1 MRKISRFISLLLVF
15 TIGFAIPVMAET
27 IDNVPVTEKHDEEG
41 NDVNNPLGECSISYT
56 EDTDVAV
63 EGDNGSST
71 FHIDEV
77 SSATADVFRDTAD
90 IHIDAVLGGSSAPG
104 TDDGTNE
111 YLIDMSNGWVITAIF
126 GAIEGLPSDVS
137 GSLSTIY
144 KNGSTWHARG
154 SFMIPFFTNT
164 STQSCETYVAEERV
178 ERPATEEAQ
187 KKWEINETVQQEE
200 IRTELTQIAEL
211 LPLATPEV
219 KQQIMNTGLNV
230 NMSMV
235 TTVDPSTVKALVSN
249 NTVPYN
255 IIYSYQGQLFTA
267 RVPAN
272 FDFTP
277 FIQADGSI
285 NLSQLLGYLIQENAK
300 AEASKAAAA
309 SRTRTRNRRR

>member
-27 IDNVPVTEKHDEEG
+27 IEHVPVTEKQDAES
-41 NDVNNPLGECSISYT
+41 NNVNNPLGECSVSYT
-56 EDTDVAV
+56 ADTDVAV
-63 EGDNGSST
+63 EGGRT
-71 FHIDEV
+71 FHIDGV
-77 SSATADVFRDTAD
+77 SSATADVFRDAQD
-90 IHIDAVLGGSSAPG
+90 IIIDTVLDGNSAP
-104 TDDGTNE
+104 DAEDGTIE

-137 GSLSTIY
+137 GTLSRIY
-144 KNGSTWHARG
+144 KDESTWHASG
-154 SFMIPFFTNT
+154 TFMIPFFTNT
-164 STQSCETYVAEERV
+164 STQSCSQYVEEERV
-178 ERPATEEAQ
+178 ESPATKEEQ
-187 KKWEINETVQQEE
+187 QKWELNESVQQEE

-255 IIYSYQGQLFTA
+255 IIYSYQGQLFTC
-267 RVPAN
+267 RVPAG

-277 FIQADGSI
+277 FIKADGTI
-285 NLSQLLGYLIQENAK
+285 NLSELLGYLIQQNAK
-300 AEASKAAAA
+300 ANTK
-309 SRTRTRNRRR
+309 TRR